1 MCANTEEMTMT
12 DLEGII
18 FNIQRYSV
26 NDGPGIRTLVFFKGC
41 PLQCSWCSNPE
52 SQHKKRQIMYFENL
66 CSRCGACADAC
77 PNECIV
83 IKEDFR
89 IHDPNRCA
97 LCGDCVSVCTK
108 SALKLV
114 GERIRVDDV
123 VAIAEKDYL
132 FYLNSGGGVT
142 LGGGEPT
149 LQAAFAEQLLKA
161 LKRLGIHTAMET
173 CGYTDWTV
181 FERLN
186 PHLDLLLYD
195 LKHIHGETHRQ
206 YTGKSNTRILQ
217 NLERLLKGDIPIII
231 RIPVIP
237 GVNDQ
242 AGAMQDMASFL
253 RQHNGGMIER
263 VDLLPYH
270 KLGVGKYAALG
281 FDYMLKEE
289 NTPDEKTMAE
299 FEHIFSNQGFDTIVE
314 YL

>member
-41 PLQCSWCSNPE
+41 PLQCAWCSNPE
-52 SQHKKRQIMYFENL
+52 SQIKKRQIMYFENL
-66 CSRCGACADAC
+66 CSRCGACVTAC

-83 IKEDFR
+83 IEEDIR
-89 IHDPNRCA
+89 IHDPDRCTR
-97 LCGDCVSVCTK
+97 CGQCVKVCTK
-108 SALKLV
+108 SAVKIV
-114 GERIRVDDV
+114 GERMSVDEV

-149 LQAAFAEQLLKA
+149 LQATFAAQLLKA
-161 LKRLGIHTAMET
+161 LKKLGIHTAMET
-173 CGYTDWTV
+173 CGYTDLSV

-186 PHLDLLLYD
+186 PHLDLILYD
-195 LKHIHGETHRQ
+195 LKHFNGDTHRRH
-206 YTGKSNTRILQ
+206 TGKSNARILQ
-217 NLERLLKGDIPIII
+217 NLEKLLKGDIPLVI

-253 RQHNGGMIER
+253 SQRNGGMVER

-281 FDYMLKEE
+281 LDYMLKEE
-289 NTPDEKTMAE
+289 NTPDEKTLAE
-299 FEHIFSNQGFDTIVE
+299 FKHIFSNRGFDTIVE